1 MSLYDE
7 AASDCLFNQLVNHHL
22 FQWLDGND
30 GSPAF
35 FFPGLTKKSVGYS
48 VLRANWFRV
57 SRLQPRPFDGSPVAL
72 DLVWFSNG
80 LWLFKCLLVGDGC
93 INTAIRNGAVV
104 EVLLLGW

>member
-1 MSLYDE
+1 MFMSLYDE

-72 DLVWFSNG
+72 DLVWFQMDYGSSNAY
-80 LWLFKCLLVGDGC
+80 LLVM
-93 INTAIRNGAVV
+93 AVSIQQY
-104 EVLLLGW
+104 EMGQ